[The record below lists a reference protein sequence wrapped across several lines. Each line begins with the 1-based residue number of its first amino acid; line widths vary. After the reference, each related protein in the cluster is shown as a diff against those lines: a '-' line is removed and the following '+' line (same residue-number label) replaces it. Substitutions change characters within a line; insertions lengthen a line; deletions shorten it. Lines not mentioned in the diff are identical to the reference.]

1 MTFDQDIK
9 KLITGNHQFK
19 IKFFDSNNNIFNGLV
34 EFGQKPKIMIITC
47 SDSRIDPAM
56 IFNCQLGELFVVRNI
71 ANLIPPYE
79 DNDTYHGTSAALE
92 FGTCFLDIKHIIILG
107 HTQCGGIQS
116 LIENT
121 NQVLDKKNYSFV
133 AKWMDLAKP
142 AYDKVMAENSQATL
156 EEKIIL
162 CEQLSLANSLKNLA
176 SFPWIQRHIVNH
188 NLSLH
193 AWYFDL
199 ATGIIHAHDQAINS
213 WQAL

>member
-1 MTFDQDIK
+1 MVFDQDIK
-9 KLITGNHQFK
+9 KLITGNHKFK
-19 IKFFDSNNNIFNGLV
+19 TKFFDSKNTIFNELV
-34 EFGQKPKIMIITC
+34 TFGQKPKIMLVTC

-56 IFNCQLGELFVVRNI
+56 IFNCQPGELFVVRNI

-92 FGTCFLDIKHIIILG
+92 FGTCFLDIKHVIILG
-107 HTQCGGIQS
+107 HTNCGGIRS

-142 AYDKVMAENSQATL
+142 AYDQVMAKYLHATL

-162 CEQLSLANSLKNLA
+162 CEQYALINSLQNLY
-176 SFPWIQRHIVNH
+176 SFPWIKRHIDNH
-188 NLSLH
+188 DLSLH

-199 ATGIIHAHDQAINS
+199 TTGIIHAHDQLKNHWIT
-213 WQAL
+213 L

>member
-9 KLITGNHQFK
+9 KLITGNHKFK
-19 IKFFDSNNNIFNGLV
+19 AKFFDSNNNLFNELV
-34 EFGQKPKIMIITC
+34 EFGQKPKIMVITC

-56 IFNCQLGELFVVRNI
+56 IFGCQPGELFVVRNI

-107 HTQCGGIQS
+107 HTSCGGIRS

-142 AYDKVMAENSQATL
+142 AYDRVTAEHSQATL

-162 CEQLSLANSLKNLA
+162 CEQLSLVNSLKNLV
-176 SFPWIQRHIVNH
+176 SFPWIQRHIANH
-188 NLSLH
+188 NLSIH

-199 ATGIIHAHDQAINS
+199 ATGVIHAHDQENNN
-213 WQAL
+213 WQTL